1 MASEFDF
8 IIVGGGA
15 AGLLLAAR
23 LTENP
28 DVQVLLIEAGE
39 DLTADARVNVP
50 GFWPQLQNTSA
61 DWQIKTVPQV
71 GLLTWP
77 ASRL

>member
-23 LTENP
+23 LTENS
-28 DVQVLLIEAGE
+28 DIQVLLIEAGE

-50 GFWPQLQNTSA
+50 GFWPQLQNTPA

-71 GLLTWP
+71 GFFAVP